1 MLHHKSQELTTVLLT
16 AENPGYPFDPPAEAV
31 TGRTDATPRLGC
43 WLLDP
48 SPAPRSMNAASV
60 GESAGPNRL
69 VMGCGAVVGL
79 GAGVGAL
86 GAMGAMG
93 AMPRSTPRTSPPRVS
108 VTTRLVIA
116 GAPEGEKLPRG
127 NFQDLIL

>member
-16 AENPGYPFDPPAEAV
+16 AENPGYRFDPPAEAV

-60 GESAGPNRL
+60 GESEGPNRT
-69 VMGCGAVVGL
+69 VVGL
-79 GAGVGAL
+79 GAGVDAL
-86 GAMGAMG
+86 GAMG

-116 GAPEGEKLPRG
+116 GAPEGGETTTRKLPRS
-127 NFQDLIL
+127 NPLKI

>member
-16 AENPGYPFDPPAEAV
+16 AENPGYRFDPPAEAV

-60 GESAGPNRL
+60 GEIAGPNRT
-69 VMGCGAVVGL
+69 VVGL
-79 GAGVGAL
+79 GAGVDAL
-86 GAMGAMG
+86 GAMGAM
-93 AMPRSTPRTSPPRVS
+93 PTLTPRTSPPRVS

-116 GAPEGEKLPRG
+116 GAPEGGETTTRKLPRS
-127 NFQDLIL
+127 NPLKI